1 MEKERRK
8 KSVRTI
14 AGLRADKRM
23 TQEELAKIMEVTTQ
37 TIRNWESKQP
47 DLSGETII
55 KLAKYFNVTSDEL
68 LGLNK

>member
-1 MEKERRK
+1 M
-8 KSVRTI
+8 RTI

-55 KLAKYFNVTSDEL
+55 KIAKYFNVTSDEL
-68 LGLNK
+68 LGLSE

>member
-1 MEKERRK
+1 M
-8 KSVRTI
+8 RTI

-55 KLAKYFNVTSDEL
+55 KLAEYFNVTSDEL
-68 LGLNK
+68 LGLKK

>member
-1 MEKERRK
+1 M
-8 KSVRTI
+8 RTI

-55 KLAKYFNVTSDEL
+55 RLAKYFNVTSDEL
-68 LGLNK
+68 LGLNE

>member
-1 MEKERRK
+1 M
-8 KSVRTI
+8 RTI

-55 KLAKYFNVTSDEL
+55 KLAKYFSVTSDEL
-68 LGLNK
+68 LGLNQ

>member
-1 MEKERRK
+1 M
-8 KSVRTI
+8 RTI

-23 TQEELAKIMEVTTQ
+23 TQKELAKIMEVTTQ

-55 KLAKYFNVTSDEL
+55 KIAKYFNVTSDEL
-68 LGLNK
+68 LGLNE

>member
-1 MEKERRK
+1 M
-8 KSVRTI
+8 RTI

-23 TQEELAKIMEVTTQ
+23 TQKELAKIMEVTTQ

-68 LGLNK
+68 LGLNE

>member
-1 MEKERRK
+1 M
-8 KSVRTI
+8 RTI

-68 LGLNK
+68 LGLNE

>member
-1 MEKERRK
+1 M
-8 KSVRTI
+8 RTI

-23 TQEELAKIMEVTTQ
+23 TQKELAKIMEGTTQ

-55 KLAKYFNVTSDEL
+55 KLATYFNVTSDEL
-68 LGLNK
+68 LGLNE

>member
-1 MEKERRK
+1 M
-8 KSVRTI
+8 RTI

-55 KLAKYFNVTSDEL
+55 KLSKYFDVTSDEL
-68 LGLNK
+68 LGLKK

>member
-1 MEKERRK
+1 M
-8 KSVRTI
+8 RTI

>member
-1 MEKERRK
+1 M
-8 KSVRTI
+8 RTI

-23 TQEELAKIMEVTTQ
+23 TQQELARVMEVTTQ

-68 LGLNK
+68 LGLNE

>member
-1 MEKERRK
+1 M
-8 KSVRTI
+8 RTI

-55 KLAKYFNVTSDEL
+55 KIAKYFNVTSDEL
-68 LGLNK
+68 LGLNE

>member
-1 MEKERRK
+1 M
-8 KSVRTI
+8 RTI

-68 LGLNK
+68 LGLKK

>member
-1 MEKERRK
+1 M
-8 KSVRTI
+8 RTI

-23 TQEELAKIMEVTTQ
+23 TQEELAKIMKVTTQ

-68 LGLNK
+68 LGLNE

>member
-1 MEKERRK
+1 M
-8 KSVRTI
+8 RTI

-37 TIRNWESKQP
+37 TIRNWERKQP

-55 KLAKYFNVTSDEL
+55 KIAKYFNVTSDEL
-68 LGLNK
+68 LGLNE

>member
-1 MEKERRK
+1 MEKERRQE
-8 KSVRTI
+8 SMRTI

-68 LGLNK
+68 LGLNE